1 MINFFNGI
9 FNDNSRAEN
18 HQNNHQNNH
27 QVGLKERYDLI
38 ARILNAKMENE
49 GLEEYQSV
57 LDNEFLEFA
66 SGVDSLKEKEIALL
80 MLQEIQKELQL
91 VASYPSLFQKTIV
104 AVGGGFSAGK
114 STFLN
119 NLLGLKLKLPEHM
132 NPTTA
137 IPTYCLKG
145 KREVLMGFSQN
156 GGMVELPH
164 LAFDHQFLK
173 SLGFNLKEIMPFM
186 LLSAPSVPF
195 EFLCFIDTPGF
206 NPGNQGYTG
215 GDKEASKES
224 LKHAKHILWLVS
236 CECGELHKDDLE
248 FLQELYEEGKQVFI
262 ILSRADR
269 RTKSQ
274 LEVVAKQIK
283 ETLEDNGIEFLGI
296 GAYSATRYQEIKEF
310 SEKSH
315 VFDSLEEFLMKLN
328 QRSEKQNEI
337 LGYLYEVHRMYERA
351 INQDASKF
359 KRYQKALHSVKL
371 DLMQKGFD
379 DFNND
384 ATFNKIHSLN
394 NEFAEQERSKEEDL
408 ARLNE
413 VIDLFKES
421 IDKVFDRVSA
431 FTFEK
436 YKAENDDEED
446 DEENYREFEEIK
458 KMVLYFRDRSLFYLD
473 WYELSQEEIQKER
486 DSMDYDNKLLQLDY
500 SLKNLSRLKG
510 YKERNEKVY
519 QESLNNEELQNN
531 LRKWRDLK
539 NTPVEANKREFEEIK
554 KMVLYFRDYA
564 LFYLDWYELSQ
575 EDIQKYRDLMDNN
588 NRLLQLDYSLRNL
601 SILKRFKEREE
612 KNYQDHLNDEELQ
625 NNLREWR
632 RTKNQQNNNKA
643 FNTNDTNLFETIR
656 AVIAEQLNIDVS
668 QVTPEAKFVKDL
680 GVDSLDIVELIM
692 ALEERFGIEISDEQA
707 EKIVNVGDVMRYI
720 EKQLI

>member
-1 MINFFNGI
+1 MSVNFFNNK
-9 FNDNSRAEN
+9 FSAAEN
-18 HQNNHQNNH
+18 HHNTE
-27 QVGLKERYDLI
+27 GLKERYDLI
-38 ARILNAKMENE
+38 ARILNAKTNNE
-49 GLEEYQSV
+49 GLEEYQQI

-80 MLQEIQKELQL
+80 TLQEIQKELQL

-119 NLLGLKLKLPEHM
+119 NLLGLKLKLPEDT

-137 IPTYCLKG
+137 IPTYYLKG

-186 LLSAPSVPF
+186 LLSAPRVPF
-195 EFLCFIDTPGF
+195 EFLCFIDTPGY
-206 NPGNQGYTG
+206 NPGNQGYTD

-224 LKHAKHILWLVS
+224 LKHAKHILWLIS
-236 CECGELHKDDLE
+236 CERGGIESDGLDY
-248 FLQELYEEGKQVFI
+248 LQELYEEGKQVFI
-262 ILSRADR
+262 VLSRADR

-274 LEVVAKQIK
+274 LEEVAKQIRK
-283 ETLEDNGIEFLGI
+283 TLKDHGIEFLGI
-296 GAYSATRYQEIKEF
+296 CAYSATRYQEIKEF
-310 SEKSH
+310 SEKSK
-315 VFDSLEEFLMKLN
+315 VFNSLEKFLMKLN

-337 LGYLYEVHRMYERA
+337 LESLYEVHRMYEKA
-351 INQDASKF
+351 IKQDASKF
-359 KRYQKALHSVKL
+359 KRYQSELRSVRL

-379 DFNND
+379 DFND
-384 ATFNKIHSLN
+384 DVFNRMESLKK
-394 NEFAEQERSKEEDL
+394 EFSEKERSKREDL
-408 ARLNE
+408 VQLNE
-413 VIDLFKES
+413 VINSFKES
-421 IDKVFDRVSA
+421 IDKVFDRMSA

-436 YKAENDDEED
+436 YKEENDDGEN
-446 DEENYREFEEIK
+446 DEENYREFEEIKEMVLYFRDWSMFHLDWYDLSQEEIQQHRDWMDEDNELLQLDYSLKNLSILKWYKETNEKNYQDHLNDEEFQNDLQEWRDLKNTPEEINRREFEEIK
-458 KMVLYFRDRSLFYLD
+458 KMVLYFRDWCMFRLD
-473 WYELSQEEIQKER
+473 WYKMSQEDIQKHR
-486 DSMDYDNKLLQLDY
+486 DWMDNDNELLQLDY
-500 SLKNLSRLKG
+500 SLKNLSRLKDF
-510 YKERNEKVY
+510 KERNEKFY
-519 QESLNNEELQNN
+519 QEC
-531 LRKWRDLK
+531 
-539 NTPVEANKREFEEIK
+539 
-554 KMVLYFRDYA
+554 
-564 LFYLDWYELSQ
+564 
-575 EDIQKYRDLMDNN
+575 
-588 NRLLQLDYSLRNL
+588 
-601 SILKRFKEREE
+601 
-612 KNYQDHLNDEELQ
+612 LNDEELQ

-632 RTKNQQNNNKA
+632 RSKNQQNNNKA

-656 AVIAEQLNIDVS
+656 EVISEQLEIDVS

-692 ALEERFGIEISDEQA
+692 ALEERFGIEIPDEQA